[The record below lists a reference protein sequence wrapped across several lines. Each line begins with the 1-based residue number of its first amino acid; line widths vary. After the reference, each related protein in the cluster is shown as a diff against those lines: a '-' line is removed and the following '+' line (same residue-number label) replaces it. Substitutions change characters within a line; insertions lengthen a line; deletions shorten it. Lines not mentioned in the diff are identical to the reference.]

1 MKRTRK
7 FAPPPPPPAKNLE
20 LQLTKREYFAGLAM
34 QSLLN
39 IDLRS
44 IRSLSDIAKEAV
56 HTADRL
62 LEHLNDKK

>member
-1 MKRTRK
+1 MKRTRE

-34 QSLLN
+34 QSLLTT
-39 IDLRS
+39 DLENN
-44 IRSLSDIAKEAV
+44 LCDIAKEAV

>member
-34 QSLLN
+34 QSLLTV
-39 IDLRS
+39 DLTS
-44 IRSLSDIAKEAV
+44 SLCDIAKEAV
-56 HTADRL
+56 NASDRL